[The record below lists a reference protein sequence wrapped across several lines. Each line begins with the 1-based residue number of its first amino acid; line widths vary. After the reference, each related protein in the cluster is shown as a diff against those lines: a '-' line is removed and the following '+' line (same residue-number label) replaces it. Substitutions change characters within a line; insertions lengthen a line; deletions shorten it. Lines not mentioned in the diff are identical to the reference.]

1 MKTQRKNNKL
11 FINLFVGLLLLL
23 TGCNKSNQDVA
34 QSKIEDFVLK
44 NANDAKSY
52 EFIEMGKPDTIMKSD
67 SIETFIKETKNKN
80 LELLEDNLFTISR
93 INSEK
98 TSYEIWLRLGDQKY
112 ANQSLLDYN
121 RYVVKQNK
129 CDSTIKS
136 NTTKIKESE
145 ILLEE
150 IKEKELKNKNANI
163 HKIIY
168 TCHYRIGIPLGG
180 LIKTQTSIEYFPNGK
195 DKWSEVSL
203 SDWDKKLLKI
213 TNDLKNIGNS
223 L

>member
-23 TGCNKSNQDVA
+23 TGCNKSNQDIA
-34 QSKIEDFVLK
+34 QSKIEEFVLK

-67 SIETFIKETKNKN
+67 SIETFIKETKNRN
-80 LELLEDNLFTISR
+80 LELLEDNEFTISR

-129 CDSTIKS
+129 CYSTIKS

-213 TNDLKNIGNS
+213 TNELKNIGNS